1 MKNDM
6 VGIKKTASIKMVKGK
21 YMKHLAK
28 GKVSTKFMQKGKLG
42 KLTLDSHL
50 MNKKKLPAGTVVG
63 HANVKV
69 KLIQGK
75 DGSLKFAI
83 PKNAIFKGN
92 GKGK

>member
-1 MKNDM
+1 MKKGKFMKN
-6 VGIKKTASIKMVKGK
+6 VV
-21 YMKHLAK
+21 K

-42 KLTLDSHL
+42 KFTLDSKI
-50 MNKKKLPAGTVVG
+50 MNKKKLPAGTVIG

-69 KLIQGK
+69 RLIQGK
-75 DGSLKFAI
+75 NGSLKFAI